1 MRMYDIIEKKRDGKE
16 LAPQEIKYFISEF
29 CNDKI
34 PDYQASALL
43 MAIYFNGMSQAEIA
57 ELTLAMAKSGDTVD
71 LSAIDGIKVDKHS
84 TGGVG
89 DKTTLIVGPL
99 VAAAGIPVAKMSG
112 RSLGHSGGTID
123 KLESI
128 SGFKTS
134 LSRKRFI
141 DSVNKLKIAIVGQ
154 TSNLVP
160 ADKKIYVLRDVTAT
174 VGSLPLIASSVMSK
188 KIAGGA
194 DAIVLDVKTGSGA
207 FMKNV
212 SHAKELAKAMVNIG
226 NNLGRKTVAVVSNMD
241 QPLGYA
247 VGNAIEVK
255 EAIDTLK
262 GKGPKDLEELCLILG
277 AYMLKLA
284 GRNGEIDELK
294 EELRQLINNGKA
306 FEKFRQMVINQ
317 EGNIDMIDNP
327 TLFPEPKLKV
337 PVKAEKDGYITRIKT
352 DSIGIASMVLG
363 AGREEKESAIELD
376 VGIMLEKKVGDRVM
390 TGDTIAWMYANHDYK
405 VQVAEKIISG
415 SYSIEDK
422 EPEQKPLVIDV
433 IS

>member
-16 LAPQEIKYFISEF
+16 LTPQEIKYFISEF

-34 PDYQASALL
+34 ADYQVSALL
-43 MAIYFNGMSQAEIA
+43 MAIYLNGMSQAEIA

-89 DKTTLIVGPL
+89 DKTTLIVAPL

-128 SGFKTS
+128 SGYRTS
-134 LSRKRFI
+134 LSRTRFI
-141 DSVNKLKIAIVGQ
+141 DSVNKIKIAIVGQ

-160 ADKKIYVLRDVTAT
+160 ADKKIYALRDVTAT
-174 VGSLPLIASSVMSK
+174 VGSLPLIASSIMSK

-226 NNLGRKTVAVVSNMD
+226 NNLGRKTAAVVSNMD

-294 EELRQLINNGKA
+294 KELRQLINNGEA

-327 TLFPEPKLKV
+327 TLFPEPKLKI

-352 DSIGIASMVLG
+352 DSVGIASMVLG
-363 AGREEKESAIELD
+363 AGREDKDSAIEPD
-376 VGIMLEKKVGDRVM
+376 VGIMLEKKVGDRVK

-422 EPEQKPLVIDV
+422 ESEQKPLVIDV